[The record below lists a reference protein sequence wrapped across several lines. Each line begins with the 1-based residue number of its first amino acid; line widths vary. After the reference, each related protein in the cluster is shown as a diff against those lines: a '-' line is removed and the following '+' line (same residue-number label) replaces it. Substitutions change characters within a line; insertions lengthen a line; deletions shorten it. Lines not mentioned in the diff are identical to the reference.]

1 VSPTTTEREIVYHSG
16 KDQILEN
23 ICAQKMSGSI
33 EGRSIEGRRYGG
45 GKRSNPQL
53 TI

>member
-1 VSPTTTEREIVYHSG
+1 VSPTTTAREIVYHSE

-23 ICAQKMSGSI
+23 ICAEKMSG
-33 EGRSIEGRRYGG
+33 SIEGRRYGG